1 MNKILVVDDQKG
13 VRYSFKKILGE
24 AGYEVATASSGE
36 EAIELTAKSEPDLIF
51 MDVKMPGMDGLETLK
66 RLKEMNPKLLVI
78 MMTAYSTTEKAIT
91 AMELGAYDYLTKPFD
106 NRRLTEIIKKAIEVR
121 KKMFCPVAVDETE
134 YEMEH
139 ERIVGSSSAMLE
151 IFKKIGQIAGSDMT
165 ALLRGESGTG
175 KELIARAIYN
185 HSPRA
190 DKYFLVVNCA
200 AIPDTLLES
209 ELFGHERGAF
219 TGADTKRIGRFEQCH
234 GGTLFLDEI
243 GDMPLALQAKIL
255 RVLQDGSFTRLG
267 STEPLKCNVRI
278 IAATNKSLEEMLK
291 QGKFRED
298 LYYRLNVISL
308 HIPPLRERREDIKD
322 LAQHFLSVFN
332 KELNKDKK
340 GISADTLKIF
350 EEYHWPGNVRELE
363 NVMHRAMVLC
373 QKDYIS
379 HECCTGLPV
388 AEGMGKPA
396 AVMENYL
403 LEAINSIFS
412 YSGGSIYQDFLSTAE
427 MLLIKKAIEITHG
440 NQVQAAKLLGI
451 SRNTLRRKLEGD
463 GSNNKK

>member
-106 NRRLTEIIKKAIEVR
+106 NRRLTEIIKKALEVR

-403 LEAINSIFS
+403 LKAINSIFS

-451 SRNTLRRKLEGD
+451 SRNTLRRKLEEG

>member
-106 NRRLTEIIKKAIEVR
+106 NRRLTEIIKKALEVR

>member
-106 NRRLTEIIKKAIEVR
+106 NRRLTEIIKKALEVR

-278 IAATNKSLEEMLK
+278 IAATNKNLEEMLK
-291 QGKFRED
+291 QGEFRED